1 MSNILFQPTTCIHCQ
16 GPLPEDREMGNFC
29 SMPCFQAFDHSNGD
43 LHDHKTGMYIRPATL
58 VEAET
63 SAVVAIIDGGHG
75 IIVVNG
81 ISCYVQP

>member
-1 MSNILFQPTTCIHCQ
+1 
-16 GPLPEDREMGNFC
+16 
-29 SMPCFQAFDHSNGD
+29 
-43 LHDHKTGMYIRPATL
+43 MYIRPATL

-75 IIVVNG
+75 IIVVDG

>member
-29 SMPCFQAFDHSNGD
+29 SMPCFEAFDHSNGD
-43 LHDHKTGMYIRPATL
+43 LCDYKSGMYIRPAT
-58 VEAET
+58 VIEAEA
-63 SAVVAIIDGGHG
+63 SAVAAIIDSGHG
-75 IIVVNG
+75 IIVVDG